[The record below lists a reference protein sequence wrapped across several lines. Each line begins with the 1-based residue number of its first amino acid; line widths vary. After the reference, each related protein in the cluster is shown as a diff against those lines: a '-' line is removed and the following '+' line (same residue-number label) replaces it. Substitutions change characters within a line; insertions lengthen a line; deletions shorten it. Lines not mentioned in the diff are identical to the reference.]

1 MGMPLPAEAQDAL
14 DSFESMRKGV
24 RELRDEVEAGL
35 PNASPEDL
43 RVCREVLEELGS
55 RLEAAI
61 AASHVAVSLWAR
73 DAIEPAALLA
83 AVKEPAR
90 LTFEALGRL
99 WDKGMALP

>member
-1 MGMPLPAEAQDAL
+1 MGMPLPTEAQLAL
-14 DSFESMRKGV
+14 DSFESMRKGL

-43 RVCREVLEELGS
+43 RVCREVLEELGG

-61 AASHVAVSLWAR
+61 TASHVAVSLWAR

-83 AVKEPAR
+83 AVKEPER
-90 LTFEALGRL
+90 LTSQAFGHL
-99 WDKGMALP
+99 WDMGMALP